1 MNHRTK
7 SQLSIHRSR
16 KTWFYKISQSNRH
29 RKISLPLYYHTAL
42 HPMSKGTPK
51 CAKVGPALQRRFQR
65 TAGRRHLA
73 SCDRG
78 VAAGV
83 AEPGWRRAQKAMK
96 HFQEKVWKHAVY
108 RIWRMQLDLTRDT
121 LNRCLGEACLNV
133 ETWRMMKVWPEAP
146 RNCLYCI
153 ADPEPNSSIV

>member
-51 CAKVGPALQRRFQR
+51 CAKVGQRCSVVFSALPDDGILRRVTEELLPALQSQGEGGPRKQWNISRKKFGN
-65 TAGRRHLA
+65 TLFIEFEGCSLTWLVIHWIDVWEKPVWMLKH
-73 SCDRG
+73 
-78 VAAGV
+78 
-83 AEPGWRRAQKAMK
+83 EGW
-96 HFQEKVWKHAVY
+96 
-108 RIWRMQLDLTRDT
+108 WRYDLKLR
-121 LNRCLGEACLNV
+121 EIV
-133 ETWRMMKVWPEAP
+133 
-146 RNCLYCI
+146 CI
-153 ADPEPNSSIV
+153 ALPILNLIVQ